1 MLRTAFHR
9 LEEGAVFALTKLEAA
24 LTPRRNLSERHVY
37 NQLSRRAAE
46 YDETRL
52 VGKLSSRQEE
62 QDQACSFRCT
72 DAQDMDVSHWLCWVL
87 QLGDMQRYAAILAK
101 SGYKRRSGFKTV
113 TEKQLLSIPVTNFAH
128 RKKLLLLSE
137 YATMSDA
144 GTLL

>member
-1 MLRTAFHR
+1 
-9 LEEGAVFALTKLEAA
+9 
-24 LTPRRNLSERHVY
+24 
-37 NQLSRRAAE
+37 
-46 YDETRL
+46 
-52 VGKLSSRQEE
+52 
-62 QDQACSFRCT
+62 
-72 DAQDMDVSHWLCWVL
+72 MDVSHWLCLVL